1 MADERN
7 GTSDGEEPDDLYPVL
22 PPDPECIDAKPPTP
36 SADFNELVTAA
47 EKEESRF
54 QFSMAEMLLLVG
66 AVALF
71 LGLLGCFPREYAAGL
86 PGLGALARMLVFI
99 LMRPTQ
105 PIVRLGWWI
114 VLFIYAMTVLAKFVE
129 AR

>member
-1 MADERN
+1 MVDERN

-22 PPDPECIDAKPPTP
+22 PPEPERIDAKPPVP

-71 LGLLGCFPREYAAGL
+71 LGILGCFPREWSAGL
-86 PGLGALARMLVFI
+86 AGLGALASMFVLI
-99 LMRPTQ
+99 LLKPTQ
-105 PIVRLGWWI
+105 PVVRLGWWI
-114 VLFIYAMTVLAKFVE
+114 VLFIYAMMVLAKFVE
-129 AR
+129 GQ